1 MNVEKAL
8 ELIRTIPDYPKPGVI
23 FKDITPL
30 LANGDALHAI
40 TEALS
45 AHASPH
51 ACIAGIEA
59 RGFIFGSTI
68 AANLHRGFIPIRKSG
83 KLPFTTHAQSYALE
97 YGEATIEIHSD
108 AIRPGQ
114 EVLLVDDVLATGG
127 TMCAAVEL
135 ISACGGIVSGIAT
148 VIEIPFLEGR
158 KRISSLYPSIPIHSL
173 MLS

>member
-1 MNVEKAL
+1 VNIEKAL

-40 TEALS
+40 TDALS
-45 AHASPH
+45 SFATPT

-59 RGFIFGSTI
+59 RGFIFASTI

-97 YGEATIEIHSD
+97 YGEATVEIHVD
-108 AIRPGQ
+108 AIERGQ
-114 EVLLVDDVLATGG
+114 QVLLIDDVLATGG
-127 TMCAAVEL
+127 TMCAAIEL
-135 ISACGGIVSGIAT
+135 VAACGGIVTDIAT
-148 VIEIPFLEGR
+148 VIEIPILGGR
-158 KRISSLYPSIPIHSL
+158 NRISASYPDISIHSL
-173 MLS
+173 MSS